1 MRPPENMHQLMR
13 RINEHK
19 RLEDDQQQS
28 KGKALSNSQYNR
40 DSQFRGFQQRPRREV
55 KAPEPKVHIRGVN
68 EGLVHKILKRIKNE
82 PYFRWPGKMG
92 GDPTRRNQ
100 SLYCMYHWEK

>member
-28 KGKALSNSQYNR
+28 KGKALSNSQDNR
-40 DSQFRGFQQRPRREV
+40 DSRFRGFQQRPRREV
-55 KAPEPKVHIRGVN
+55 RAPKPKVHIGGVN
-68 EGLVHKILKRIKNE
+68 EGLVHKIFERIKMNLTL
-82 PYFRWPGKMG
+82 G
-92 GDPTRRNQ
+92 G
-100 SLYCMYHWEK
+100 